1 MEQSKENKM
10 GVMPVN
16 KLLFSM
22 ALPIMISMLVQAL
35 YNIVDSIFVA
45 QYSQNALTAVSLAFP
60 VQNLMIAV
68 GVGTAVGL
76 NSMLSRRLG
85 ERRYEDANII
95 AENGVFLAIL
105 TWLAFA
111 LFGIV
116 FSRVFFKMFTEIEEV
131 IEMGQEYMFI
141 CCVFSIGVFM
151 QVMFERIMQATG
163 NSVYSMIIQ
172 TVGAVINII
181 LDPIF
186 IFGKFGLPE
195 MGIAGAAIAT
205 VIGQIAAMLL
215 GIFLTAVKIKEVRLN
230 FRKFKPSLRAIKE
243 IYIIGVPS
251 IIMQSIASVMTVGI
265 NKILVSEV
273 AVSVFGVYFK
283 LQSFVFMPVFG
294 ITNALIPIVAFN
306 YGAAKK
312 SRMISTIKL
321 AAVSAMSIMFL
332 GTIIFQLF
340 PQYLL
345 GFFEATQEML
355 EIGIPALRII
365 SICFIFA
372 GLCIVL
378 SSVFQA
384 LGNGFLSMIMSITRQ
399 LIVLLPAAYI
409 LKKFVGRDAIWF
421 AFSISEIVCTVMCLF
436 MFRWVYDKYIKNIP
450 E

>member
-1 MEQSKENKM
+1 MEQIRENKM
-10 GVMPVN
+10 GIMPVN

-35 YNIVDSIFVA
+35 YNIVDSVFVA

-60 VQNLMIAV
+60 VQNLMTAV

-85 ERRYEDANII
+85 ERRYEDANKI

-116 FSRVFFKMFTEIEEV
+116 FSKVFFQMFTEIEEV
-131 IEMGQEYMFI
+131 IEMGKEYMFI

-151 QVMFERIMQATG
+151 QIMFERIMQATG
-163 NSVYSMIIQ
+163 NAVYSMVIQ
-172 TVGAVINII
+172 AAGAIINII
-181 LDPIF
+181 LDPIL
-186 IFGKFGLPE
+186 IFGKLGFPE

-205 VIGQIAAMLL
+205 VIGQIIAMLL
-215 GIFLTAVKIKEVRLN
+215 GIILTVTKIKEIKLD
-230 FRKFKPSLRAIKE
+230 FRKFRPDLMAIKE
-243 IYIIGVPS
+243 IYAIGIPS
-251 IIMQSIASVMTVGI
+251 IIMQSIASVMTIGL

-332 GTIIFQLF
+332 GTIVFQLF

-345 GFFEATQEML
+345 GFFKATPEML

-399 LIVLLPAAYI
+399 LVVLLPCAYL
-409 LKKFVGRDAIWF
+409 LKRFVGRDALWF
-421 AFSISEIVCTVMCLF
+421 AFSISEIVCTIVCLC
-436 MFRWVYDKYIKNIP
+436 MFRWVYNKYIKKIP
-450 E
+450 N